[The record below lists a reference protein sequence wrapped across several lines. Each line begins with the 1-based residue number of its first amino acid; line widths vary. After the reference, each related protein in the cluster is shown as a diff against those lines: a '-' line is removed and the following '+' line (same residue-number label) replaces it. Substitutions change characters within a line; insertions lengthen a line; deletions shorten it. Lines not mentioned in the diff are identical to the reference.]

1 MTRSHALLAL
11 TLGAVGGACAPSAPP
26 PTVALVTPVGII
38 DSAVTQLI
46 WRPMPDAV
54 EYEVQLSD
62 SSMTPLLVQRTRDTS
77 IAMPATTRLNAQNNY
92 RWFVT
97 AYRPRD
103 STAWRSPVAV
113 FTVP

>member
-1 MTRSHALLAL
+1 MRRLSVLA
-11 TLGAVGGACAPSAPP
+11 TVCVIACKPATPP
-26 PTVALVTPVGII
+26 TTVALITPVGIVDTVVRTLLWHPI
-38 DSAVTQLI
+38 S
-46 WRPMPDAV
+46 DAL

-77 IAMPATTRLNAQNNY
+77 VTLPPAMRLTAQNNY